1 MLFLKIFKMCKNDFS
16 VQLEMI
22 FGKILGGLGSKG
34 IYGIKRLPKN
44 KDVTHRKT
52 MQLRGW

>member
-1 MLFLKIFKMCKNDFS
+1 MCKNDFS

-22 FGKILGGLGSKG
+22 FGKSLGGLGSQGK
-34 IYGIKRLPKN
+34 YGIKRLPKN